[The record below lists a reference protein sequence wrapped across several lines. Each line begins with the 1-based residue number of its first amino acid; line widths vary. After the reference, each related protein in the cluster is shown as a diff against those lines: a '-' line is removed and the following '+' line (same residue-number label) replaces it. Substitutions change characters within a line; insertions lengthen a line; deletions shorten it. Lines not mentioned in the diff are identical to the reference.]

1 MSDRNS
7 GNRRTKSSSSQQ
19 QLQQRLIAS
28 MERRPGRWQE
38 EFLLPAINASGKP
51 FAGESQLLLSSV
63 AYERAYQD
71 SRWYTFEEIRSHRK
85 DGWWLSNASGQGV
98 PISTYFPRRIGGPRV
113 SWQEWRQVK
122 DKSNYY
128 LDYSTELVFNAELID
143 NIPPVHTRI
152 GQEAVD
158 YANELLQNYLQQ
170 AQIFPRDGESPFHY
184 YPETDS
190 LTLPDRPL
198 TEDELGT
205 VFREIAVSTVHSARL
220 GERTDIDLALAAQ
233 LGGIMLCS
241 QAGIFPR
248 YFNHRET
255 VLQWVK
261 ELQGQPEQITRAI
274 NRARKSV
281 NYILTL
287 ANYAERSKNH
297 DLREN
302 AENLHGG
309 ESSGRISEDES
320 QRNTGSLS
328 EEVRG
333 RGVREG
339 ISTEVT
345 AGEGARRDRGN
356 QTKRSTAVG
365 RHDEQL
371 PISSQG
377 DSDRRDGRELKPDK
391 EEKVSASGGNGT
403 PPDVLPT
410 NRPTAN
416 SFSYQDYLQI
426 KQEYSNTIVLY
437 QAGDFF
443 LMCGEDAKLAA
454 KLLQLHLFSR
464 STSAGERIE
473 MCGIPADRLDEYAQ
487 RLRSAYAVTISG
499 IDTQSNQRQITELSA
514 VPQGGETTSEAA
526 KTVNTA
532 PPQNFHI
539 SDFHLGEGGAKAKFR
554 RNMNAVNLLKELEF
568 EGRQATP
575 DEQEM
580 LSQYVGWGGLADAF
594 DETKDAW
601 TDEFQELY
609 TTLSP
614 EEYASA
620 RASTLNAHYTSPTV
634 IQAIYEA
641 IGNMG
646 FQSGNIL
653 EPACGV
659 GNFFGMLPDTM
670 ADSKLYGVELD
681 SISGRIAK
689 QLYPQA
695 NITVAGFETTNYRDF
710 FDLAVGNVPFGQ
722 YQVNDPSYNK
732 LGFSIHNYFFA
743 KTLDA
748 VRPGGIVAFITS
760 RYTMDAKNSTARK
773 YIAQR
778 AELLGAIR
786 LPNNTFRANAGTD
799 VVSDILF
806 LQKRERPIVT
816 EPDWVHLNQ
825 TEQGFAINEYFVD
838 HPEMILGELTSKSTQ
853 YGQDECTVA
862 PIPGADLAQQL
873 HQAIQRIHG
882 EYVPD
887 TVVNLEDEPI
897 VVGIIPAD
905 PAVRNY
911 SYAVVND
918 TVYYRENSIMR
929 PVALDQKQKNRL
941 TALIQLRD
949 ITHELI
955 DLQTENGTDAEI
967 QQKQTQLNKTY
978 DAFISRFGYIN
989 QAINGRLMDGDSSYS
1004 LLCSLENVDEEGR
1017 VIGKADMFYKRTI
1030 YPHVP
1035 VTHADTAEEAL
1046 AVSIGEHGKVDL
1058 PYIAQLTGKSEDIII
1073 NDLTGIIFRDI
1084 RCPEDPA
1091 EITEAHLDLTR
1102 YPFVPSDEY
1111 LSGNVRQKLRM
1122 AKAILQALPE
1132 EKKESVR
1139 QNVVSLETVQPK
1151 DLEATEI
1158 EVHLGADWIDPKY
1171 IQQFMWET
1179 FKTPFY
1185 RKNSLKVHYSAVTAT
1200 WEIEGK
1206 SYVPAHDVSAFV
1218 TYGTQRAN
1226 AYKILEDTLNLRDE
1240 QIFDTVEIG
1249 DGKTRRVLNAKETTL
1264 AVQKQQL
1271 IKEAFND
1278 WIWKDPQRRSELLQ
1292 VYNQRFNSIRPR
1304 EYNGK
1309 YLTFHGMNAAISL
1322 RPHQKNA
1329 IARILY
1335 GGNTLLAHEVGA
1347 GKTFTAIAGV
1357 MESKHLGLC
1366 HKACFVVPNHLTEQW
1381 ASEFLRLYPAA
1392 NIMVTTRKD
1401 FTPDR
1406 RKKFCARIATGDYDA
1421 VIIGHSQFEKI
1432 PVSKERQEAM
1442 LEQQLQ
1448 DVLDGIEEAKA
1459 NQGEHFT
1466 VKQLEKT
1473 RKGLQLK
1480 LEKLRADHRKDDVV
1494 TFEQLGVDKLIVDES
1509 HNYKNLY
1516 LYTKMRNVAGLATT
1530 EAQKSSDMFMKC
1542 RYMDELTS
1550 NKGVIFATGTP
1561 VSNSMTELYSLQR
1574 YLQYDTLADMK
1585 LLNFDSWASTF
1596 GETVTSVELAPEGT
1610 GYRARTRFAR
1620 FYNLS
1625 ELMTMFR
1632 EVADIQTAEQLNLP
1646 TPKVKIETVVVEPT
1660 EIQREMVQ
1668 QLSLRAS
1675 DVHNRVVDPSVDN
1688 MLRITSD
1695 GRKIGLDQRLMNPLL
1710 PDDPHSKVNACVK
1723 NVLRIWEEG
1732 KSDRLTQLIFCDL
1745 STPKSDGEFN
1755 VYADMRKKFVD
1766 AGVPESE
1773 IAFIHSANTEAKK
1786 QKLFA
1791 QVRAGAVRILMG
1803 STSKMGAGTNVQD
1816 KLIAVHHLDVGWR
1829 PSDMTQRN
1837 GRIVRQGN
1845 QNPEVQIYQYVTK
1858 GTFDAYLWQTLEN
1871 KQKFIGQIMTNK
1883 SPVRS
1888 CQDVDEQVL
1897 SFAEVKALCAENPLI
1912 KEKMD
1917 LDIQVSKLRTLQ
1929 SSWKSQHFRL
1939 EDQLLHYFP
1948 SEIRRAQAT
1957 ISGLESDIQLT
1968 KQYPV
1973 DTQSFAIIVQGQTY
1987 AKKKQ
1992 AEDAILS
1999 ACQKLTPGRLVELGN
2014 YRGFS
2019 MQATLDMQANL
2030 FIVSLSLTG
2039 SLRYPIEVQAGAKI
2053 ITRLD
2058 NMLADF
2064 PKRLATEK
2072 SYLTNLLSQKEAAK
2086 VELGKPFAQEKELK
2100 EKSARLAEL
2109 NVQLNLDA
2117 DHPTKSM
2124 QQTEQKST
2132 VEPQGKLC
2140 CQEIR

>member
-1 MSDRNS
+1 
-7 GNRRTKSSSSQQ
+7 
-19 QLQQRLIAS
+19 
-28 MERRPGRWQE
+28 
-38 EFLLPAINASGKP
+38 
-51 FAGESQLLLSSV
+51 
-63 AYERAYQD
+63 
-71 SRWYTFEEIRSHRK
+71 
-85 DGWWLSNASGQGV
+85 
-98 PISTYFPRRIGGPRV
+98 
-113 SWQEWRQVK
+113 
-122 DKSNYY
+122 
-128 LDYSTELVFNAELID
+128 
-143 NIPPVHTRI
+143 
-152 GQEAVD
+152 
-158 YANELLQNYLQQ
+158 
-170 AQIFPRDGESPFHY
+170 
-184 YPETDS
+184 
-190 LTLPDRPL
+190 
-198 TEDELGT
+198 
-205 VFREIAVSTVHSARL
+205 
-220 GERTDIDLALAAQ
+220 
-233 LGGIMLCS
+233 
-241 QAGIFPR
+241 
-248 YFNHRET
+248 
-255 VLQWVK
+255 
-261 ELQGQPEQITRAI
+261 
-274 NRARKSV
+274 
-281 NYILTL
+281 
-287 ANYAERSKNH
+287 
-297 DLREN
+297 
-302 AENLHGG
+302 
-309 ESSGRISEDES
+309 
-320 QRNTGSLS
+320 
-328 EEVRG
+328 
-333 RGVREG
+333 
-339 ISTEVT
+339 
-345 AGEGARRDRGN
+345 
-356 QTKRSTAVG
+356 
-365 RHDEQL
+365 
-371 PISSQG
+371 
-377 DSDRRDGRELKPDK
+377 
-391 EEKVSASGGNGT
+391 
-403 PPDVLPT
+403 
-410 NRPTAN
+410 
-416 SFSYQDYLQI
+416 
-426 KQEYSNTIVLY
+426 
-437 QAGDFF
+437 
-443 LMCGEDAKLAA
+443 MCGEDAKLAA
-454 KLLQLHLFSR
+454 ELLQLHLFSR

-473 MCGIPADRLDEYAQ
+473 MCGVPADQLAQYTQ

-499 IDTQSNQRQITELSA
+499 IDAQSGQRQITEISA
-514 VPQGGETTSEAA
+514 APQAGETVSEAA
-526 KTVNTA
+526 KTENTA

-539 SDFHLGEGGAKAKFR
+539 TDSHLGEGGAKAKFR

-575 DEQEM
+575 DEQET

-594 DETKDAW
+594 DESKGAW

-609 TTLSP
+609 TALSP
-614 EEYASA
+614 EEYASV
-620 RASTLNAHYTSPTV
+620 RASTLNAHYTSPIV

-646 FQSGNIL
+646 FQTGNIL

-670 ADSKLYGVELD
+670 TNSKLYGVELD

-695 NITVAGFETTNYRDF
+695 NITVAGFETTSYRDF
-710 FDLAVGNVPFGQ
+710 FDLAIGNVPFGQ
-722 YQVNDPSYNK
+722 YQVNDPTYNK

-760 RYTMDAKNSTARK
+760 RYTMDAKNPTARK

-778 AELLGAIR
+778 ADLLGAIR
-786 LPNNTFRANAGTD
+786 LPNNAFRANAGTD

-816 EPDWVHLNQ
+816 EPDWVYLNQ
-825 TEQGFAINEYFVD
+825 TEQGYAINEYFVN

-873 HQAIQRIHG
+873 YQAIQWIHG
-882 EYVPD
+882 EYAPN
-887 TVVNLEDEPI
+887 TIANLEDEPI
-897 VVGIIPAD
+897 VADVIPAD

-911 SYAVVND
+911 SYAVLNG

-929 PVALDQKQKNRL
+929 PVELDQKQKDRL
-941 TALIQLRD
+941 TALIRMRD

-955 DLQTENGTDAEI
+955 DLQTENGTDVAIRE
-967 QQKQTQLNKTY
+967 KQMQLNQFY
-978 DAFISRFGYIN
+978 DTFIEQFGHIN
-989 QAINGRLMDGDSSYS
+989 QGINGRLMDGDSSYN
-1004 LLCSLENVDEEGR
+1004 LLCSLENMDEEGH
-1017 VIGKADMFYKRTI
+1017 VVGKADIFFKRTI
-1030 YPHVP
+1030 YPHRP
-1035 VTHADTAEEAL
+1035 ITHADTAEDAL

-1058 PYIAQLTGKSEDIII
+1058 PYMAQLTGKSEDAIID
-1073 NDLTGIIFRDI
+1073 DLTGIIFRDI
-1084 RCPEDPA
+1084 RCSEDPA
-1091 EITEAHLDLTR
+1091 ESTEADLDLTR
-1102 YPFVPSDEY
+1102 YSFVTSDEY

-1132 EKKESVR
+1132 EKKEAVR
-1139 QNVVSLETVQPK
+1139 PNVVSLESVQPK

-1185 RKNSLKVHYSAVTAT
+1185 RKSSLQVRYSVTTAT
-1200 WEIEGK
+1200 WQIEGK
-1206 SYVPAHDVSAFV
+1206 SYVSTHDVSAYV

-1249 DGKTRRVLNAKETTL
+1249 DGKTRRVLNVKETSL
-1264 AVQKQQL
+1264 AVQKQQM
-1271 IKEAFND
+1271 IKEAFGE
-1278 WIWKDPQRRSELLQ
+1278 WIWADPQRRSELLQ
-1292 VYNQRFNSIRPR
+1292 VYNERFNSIRPR
-1304 EYNGK
+1304 EYDGK
-1309 YLTFHGMNAAISL
+1309 YLVFHGMNAVISL
-1322 RPHQKNA
+1322 RPHQRNA
-1329 IARILY
+1329 VARILY

-1357 MESKHLGLC
+1357 MESKYLGLC

-1381 ASEFLRLYPAA
+1381 ASEFLRLYPSA

-1448 DVLDGIEEAKA
+1448 DVLEGIEEAKA
-1459 NQGEHFT
+1459 NKGEHFT

-1473 RKGLQLK
+1473 RKSLQLK
-1480 LEKLRADHRKDDVV
+1480 LEKLRADHRKDDVI

-1542 RYMDELTS
+1542 RYMDELTG

-1620 FYNLS
+1620 FYNLP

-1632 EVADIQTAEQLNLP
+1632 EVADIQTADQLNLP
-1646 TPKVKIETVVVEPT
+1646 TPKAKFETVVVEPS

-1668 QLSLRAS
+1668 QLSKRAS
-1675 DVHNRVVDPSVDN
+1675 DVHSRMVDPSVDN

-1710 PDDPHSKVNACVK
+1710 PDDPRSKVNACVK
-1723 NVLRIWEEG
+1723 NVLRIWQEG
-1732 KSDRLTQLIFCDL
+1732 KVDRLTQLIFCDL
-1745 STPKSDGEFN
+1745 STPKGDGTFN
-1755 VYADMRKKFVD
+1755 VYDDMRKKLIA
-1766 AGVPESE
+1766 AGVPKAE
-1773 IAFIHSANTEAKK
+1773 IAFIHSADTEVKK
-1786 QKLFA
+1786 KKLFA
-1791 QVRAGAVRILMG
+1791 QVRVGTIRILMG

-1816 KLIAVHHLDVGWR
+1816 KLIALHHLDVGWR

-1837 GRIVRQGN
+1837 GRIIRQGN
-1845 QNPEVQIYQYVTK
+1845 LNPEVQIYQYVTK

-1883 SPVRS
+1883 SPMRS

-1897 SFAEVKALCAENPLI
+1897 SFAEVKALCAGNPLI

-1929 SSWKSQHFRL
+1929 SSWKSQHFHL

-1948 SEIRRAQAT
+1948 AEIRRTEAT
-1957 ISGLESDIQLT
+1957 ISGLENDIQLATQHPIDT
-1968 KQYPV
+1968 K
-1973 DTQSFAIIVQGQTY
+1973 SFVITVQGKNYT
-1987 AKKKQ
+1987 KKKQ

-1999 ACQKLTPGRLVELGN
+1999 ACQKLVSGKPIELGN

-2019 MQATLDMQANL
+2019 MRMMLDTQFGL
-2030 FIVSLSLTG
+2030 TGITISLSG
-2039 SLRYPIEVQAGAKI
+2039 SLRYPIDIQAGAQMI
-2053 ITRLD
+2053 ARLD
-2058 NMLADF
+2058 KVLAGL
-2064 PKRLATEK
+2064 PKRLDTEK
-2072 SYLTNLLSQKEAAK
+2072 SYLSNLLNQKASAK
-2086 VELGKPFAQEKELK
+2086 EELQKPFAQEKELN

-2109 NVQLNLDA
+2109 NVQLNLDT
-2117 DHPTKSM
+2117 DQQTQSI

-2132 VEPQGKLC
+2132 VEPQVKPC

>member
-1 MSDRNS
+1 
-7 GNRRTKSSSSQQ
+7 
-19 QLQQRLIAS
+19 
-28 MERRPGRWQE
+28 
-38 EFLLPAINASGKP
+38 
-51 FAGESQLLLSSV
+51 
-63 AYERAYQD
+63 
-71 SRWYTFEEIRSHRK
+71 
-85 DGWWLSNASGQGV
+85 
-98 PISTYFPRRIGGPRV
+98 
-113 SWQEWRQVK
+113 
-122 DKSNYY
+122 
-128 LDYSTELVFNAELID
+128 
-143 NIPPVHTRI
+143 
-152 GQEAVD
+152 
-158 YANELLQNYLQQ
+158 
-170 AQIFPRDGESPFHY
+170 
-184 YPETDS
+184 
-190 LTLPDRPL
+190 
-198 TEDELGT
+198 
-205 VFREIAVSTVHSARL
+205 
-220 GERTDIDLALAAQ
+220 
-233 LGGIMLCS
+233 
-241 QAGIFPR
+241 
-248 YFNHRET
+248 
-255 VLQWVK
+255 
-261 ELQGQPEQITRAI
+261 
-274 NRARKSV
+274 
-281 NYILTL
+281 
-287 ANYAERSKNH
+287 
-297 DLREN
+297 
-302 AENLHGG
+302 
-309 ESSGRISEDES
+309 
-320 QRNTGSLS
+320 
-328 EEVRG
+328 
-333 RGVREG
+333 
-339 ISTEVT
+339 
-345 AGEGARRDRGN
+345 
-356 QTKRSTAVG
+356 
-365 RHDEQL
+365 
-371 PISSQG
+371 
-377 DSDRRDGRELKPDK
+377 
-391 EEKVSASGGNGT
+391 
-403 PPDVLPT
+403 
-410 NRPTAN
+410 
-416 SFSYQDYLQI
+416 
-426 KQEYSNTIVLY
+426 
-437 QAGDFF
+437 
-443 LMCGEDAKLAA
+443 MCGEDAKLAA
-454 KLLQLHLFSR
+454 DLLQLHLFSR
-464 STSAGERIE
+464 SVSNGERIE
-473 MCGIPADRLDEYAQ
+473 MCGVPADQLDQYTQ

-499 IDTQSNQRQITELSA
+499 IDTQSGQRQITEISA
-514 VPQGGETTSEAA
+514 LPQAAETVSPKTESE
-526 KTVNTA
+526 NPA
-532 PPQNFHI
+532 PLQNFHI
-539 SDFHLGEGGAKAKFR
+539 NDLHLGEGGAKAKFR
-554 RNMNAVNLLKELEF
+554 RNIDAINLLKELEF
-568 EGRQATP
+568 DGRQATP
-575 DEQEM
+575 DEQKT

-594 DETKDAW
+594 DETKGAW
-601 TDEFQELY
+601 ADEFQELY

-641 IGNMG
+641 VNNMG
-646 FQSGNIL
+646 FQAGNIL

-670 ADSKLYGVELD
+670 TGSKLYGVELD

-695 NITVAGFETTNYRDF
+695 NITVAGFETTSYRDF

-760 RYTMDAKNSTARK
+760 RYTMDAKNPAARK

-786 LPNNTFRANAGTD
+786 LPNNAFRANAGTD

-825 TEQGFAINEYFVD
+825 TEQGYAINEYFVD

-862 PIPGADLAQQL
+862 PIPGANLAQQL
-873 HQAIQRIHG
+873 HQAIRRIHG

-887 TVVNLEDEPI
+887 TIVNLEDEPI
-897 VVGIIPAD
+897 VTEVIPAD

-911 SYAVVND
+911 SYAVLNG
-918 TVYYRENSIMR
+918 TIYYRENSIMR
-929 PVALDQKQKNRL
+929 LVELDQKQKDRL
-941 TALIQLRD
+941 TALIQIRD

-955 DLQTENGTDAEI
+955 NLQTENGTDAAIRE
-967 QQKQTQLNKTY
+967 KQVQLNQVY
-978 DAFISRFGYIN
+978 DAFIKQFGHIN

-1004 LLCSLENVDEEGR
+1004 LLCSLENVDEEGH
-1017 VIGKADMFYKRTI
+1017 VIGKADIFFKRTI

-1035 VTHADTAEEAL
+1035 ITHADTAEEAL
-1046 AVSIGEHGKVDL
+1046 AVSIGEHGKVNL
-1058 PYIAQLTGKSEDIII
+1058 PYMAQLTGKSEDAIV

-1084 RCPEDPA
+1084 RCSEDSA
-1091 EITEAHLDLTR
+1091 EITEADLDLTR

-1111 LSGNVRQKLRM
+1111 LSGNVREKLRM
-1122 AKAILQALPE
+1122 AKAVLQALPE
-1132 EKKESVR
+1132 EKKELVR
-1139 QNVVSLETVQPK
+1139 QNVVSLESVQPK

-1158 EVHLGADWIDPKY
+1158 EVHLGADWIDPMY

-1206 SYVPAHDVSAFV
+1206 SYVSTHDVPAYV

-1264 AVQKQQL
+1264 AAQKQQL
-1271 IKEAFND
+1271 IKDAFNE

-1292 VYNQRFNSIRPR
+1292 VYNERFNSIRPR
-1304 EYNGK
+1304 EYDGK
-1309 YLTFHGMNAAISL
+1309 YLRFHGMNAAISL
-1322 RPHQKNA
+1322 RPHQRNA
-1329 IARILY
+1329 VARILY

-1357 MESKHLGLC
+1357 MESKRLGLC

-1448 DVLDGIEEAKA
+1448 DVLDGIEEAKSSK
-1459 NQGEHFT
+1459 GERFT

-1473 RKGLQLK
+1473 RKSLQLK

-1516 LYTKMRNVAGLATT
+1516 IYTKMKNVAGLATT

-1542 RYMDELTS
+1542 RYMDELTG

-1574 YLQYDTLADMK
+1574 YLQYDTLAQMK

-1620 FYNLS
+1620 FYNLP

-1632 EVADIQTAEQLNLP
+1632 EVADIQTAEQLSLP
-1646 TPKVKIETVVVEPT
+1646 TPKVKVETVVVEPT
-1660 EIQREMVQ
+1660 EIQKQMVQ
-1668 QLSLRAS
+1668 QLSQRAS
-1675 DVHNRVVDPSVDN
+1675 DVHNRMVDPSVDN
-1688 MLRITSD
+1688 MLRITTD

-1710 PDDPHSKVNACVK
+1710 PDDPNSKVNACVK
-1723 NVLRIWEEG
+1723 NVLRIWKEG
-1732 KSDRLTQLIFCDL
+1732 KADRLTQLIFCDL
-1745 STPKSDGEFN
+1745 STPNNKKTIEMKPDGKDSYSAAKFQN
-1755 VYADMRKKFVD
+1755 VYDDVKNKLID
-1766 AGVPESE
+1766 AGVPASE
-1773 IAFIHSANTEAKK
+1773 IAFIHSANTEVKK
-1786 QKLFA
+1786 KKLFA
-1791 QVRAGAVRILMG
+1791 LVRAGTVRILMG

-1871 KQKFIGQIMTNK
+1871 KQRFIGQIMTNK

-1888 CQDVDEQVL
+1888 CEDIDSYML
-1897 SFAEVKALCAENPLI
+1897 SFAEVKALCADNPLI

-1929 SSWKSQHFRL
+1929 SSWKSQHFHL

-1948 SEIRRAQAT
+1948 SEIRRVEAT
-1957 ISGLESDIQLT
+1957 ISGLESDIQLA
-1968 KQYPV
+1968 KQHPM
-1973 DTQSFAIIVQGQTY
+1973 DTQSFAITVQGQTY
-1987 AKKKQ
+1987 TKKKQ
-1992 AEDAILS
+1992 ANDVILS
-1999 ACQKLTPGRLVELGN
+1999 ACQKLIPGRPIELGN

-2019 MQATLDMQANL
+2019 MRMMLDSQFDL
-2030 FIVSLSLTG
+2030 TGIFLSLSG

-2053 ITRLD
+2053 IARLD
-2058 NMLADF
+2058 NMLADL
-2064 PKRLATEK
+2064 PKRLDTER
-2072 SYLTNLLSQKEAAK
+2072 SYLANLISQQMSAK
-2086 VELGKPFAQEKELK
+2086 AELDKPFAQEKELK
-2100 EKSARLAEL
+2100 EKSARLAQL
-2109 NVQLNLDA
+2109 NAQLNLDA
-2117 DHPTKSM
+2117 GHPAEA
-2124 QQTEQKST
+2124 QQQSETNHLQSKKMFRAE
-2132 VEPQGKLC
+2132 L
-2140 CQEIR
+2140 R